1 MLSRM
6 LSAIA
11 ISAGLLLSPGLLEGQ
26 QKGTNGS
33 SLTAQDR
40 ADIQKLVAEYARALG
55 TCAAQEYS
63 ALFAAPDG
71 FFASGP
77 RGKVQGQKKLI
88 ELVESERHCNN
99 NSERR
104 AMNAPTAVV
113 EPSAD
118 GAVGRAVLGTSGH
131 YEDVFLKTRDGWRF
145 ASRTFISAKE
155 EAVKFTAKD
164 FAEIQQL
171 AGNRGQYA
179 DVYLKNP
186 EGVSRFRSAGVVVEP
201 SAEGATG
208 RAHLP
213 DNGGHYEDVYLRTPD
228 GWRLKSRTHVPDK

>member
-1 MLSRM
+1 MVTRVLG
-6 LSAIA
+6 AIA
-11 ISAGLLLSPGLLEGQ
+11 VCAGLLLSPGLLEGQ
-26 QKGTNGS
+26 QKGTNGP
-33 SLTAQDR
+33 SLTVQDR
-40 ADIQKLVAEYARALG
+40 ADIQKLVADYAQALG
-55 TCAAQEYS
+55 TCAAQEY
-63 ALFAAPDG
+63 ATLFAAPDG

-99 NSERR
+99 SSERR
-104 AMNAPTAVV
+104 PMNAPTAVV

-118 GAVGRAVLGTSGH
+118 GAVGRAVLGTSGY
-131 YEDVFLKTRDGWRF
+131 YEDVFVKTRDGWRF

-171 AGNRGQYA
+171 AGNKGQYA

-186 EGVSRFRSAGVVVEP
+186 EGISRFRSAGVVVEP

-208 RAHLP
+208 RAYLP
-213 DNGGHYEDVYLRTPD
+213 NNGGHYEDIYSRTAD
-228 GWRLKSRTHVPDK
+228 GWRLSSRTHVPDK